1 MARGGFITGMPAS
14 SRAWRASTR
23 NTICSREPLGM
34 MRARTASASRR
45 SVSFAA
51 RWARR
56 PREATRDSYGN
67 TAARA
72 PRAASARV
80 SSSVCHPV
88 RAARMATNMRSGL
101 LAGEGHHAAGG
112 KVRQV
117 AGDGGEAGRGGT
129 AREGGFGVEPELG
142 LSVKRGC
149 GSVEVARKLHEHGA
163 READFLCVFGHEREV
178 DAGVVF
184 FERCRI
190 CRVVVDDDDGPH
202 ESLGE

>member
-1 MARGGFITGMPAS
+1 MTATPES
-14 SRAWRASTR
+14 SSQWSASTR
-23 NTICSREPLGM
+23 YTICSSEPLGM
-34 MRARTASASRR
+34 MRARTASADKR
-45 SVSFAA
+45 SASC
-51 RWARR
+51 
-56 PREATRDSYGN
+56 ATSAVRLPIDATSDSYGK

-117 AGDGGEAGRGGT
+117 AGDGGEARRGGT
-129 AREGGFGVEPELG
+129 TREGGFGVEPELG
-142 LSVKRGC
+142 LTVKRGC